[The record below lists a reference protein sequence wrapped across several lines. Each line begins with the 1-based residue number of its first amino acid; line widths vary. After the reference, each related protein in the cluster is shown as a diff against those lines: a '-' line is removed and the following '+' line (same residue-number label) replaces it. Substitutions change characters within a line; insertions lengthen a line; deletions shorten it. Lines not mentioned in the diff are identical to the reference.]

1 VRRCA
6 DPSKV
11 YFGAW
16 YGEVLYSTLLMGLIS
31 MLLSARARS
40 WAFPPAPLSMVDID
54 TGGAKKPPAGVLGS
68 TASATGAP
76 ERYKGQAVENEAKNF
91 VSGAAGIAVNV
102 LVVEDPK
109 TEATNTQGESHASDS
124 MPGPTA
130 TAMLAGVVNDKA
142 RGVDDPSDDKT
153 RQPLQSEMWER
164 MLPIML
170 QLNSISDFWE
180 RCAK

>member
-1 VRRCA
+1 MA
-6 DPSKV
+6 
-11 YFGAW
+11 
-16 YGEVLYSTLLMGLIS
+16 
-31 MLLSARARS
+31 MLLSARVRS
-40 WAFPPAPLSMVDID
+40 WAFPAAPLAMVDLD

-76 ERYKGQAVENEAKNF
+76 ESYKGQAVENEAKNF

-102 LVVEDPK
+102 LTVEDPK
-109 TEATNTQGESHASDS
+109 TEAANTQGESHPSDS
-124 MPGPTA
+124 LPGPTA
-130 TAMLAGVVNDKA
+130 TTMLAGVIKDKA
-142 RGVDDPSDDKT
+142 SGVEDPSHDKT
-153 RQPLQSEMWER
+153 KQPLQTEMWER